1 MKRKFSTFKIFKS
14 NIFYVSIFCKA
25 LRHVSLYGY
34 TKLMMYRD
42 GCAGRNV
49 PLVVVDRQKELLQSG
64 GGSFQPD
71 VVSSWRAAHDLSLL
85 PLKGNDFISDSTRA
99 LHWVHWPKTDQ
110 LWRNWMIVAE
120 WSSGARDS
128 LKSVTKWLQ
137 VMRCRIT
144 CPRDSHPSEH
154 PMHQNVKEIFLT
166 GNARYRLTTR
176 ASNLKILRVPGE

>member
-1 MKRKFSTFKIFKS
+1 MLRLAWKENFRHSRSSSQTYFMFRF
-14 NIFYVSIFCKA
+14 FCKA

-71 VVSSWRAAHDLSLL
+71 VVSSWRAAYDLSLL
-85 PLKGNDFISDSTRA
+85 SSKGNDFISDSTRA

-128 LKSVTKWLQ
+128 LKSVTKRLE

-154 PMHQNVKEIFLT
+154 TPCIKMWT
-166 GNARYRLTTR
+166 RYFRHEKLDI
-176 ASNLKILRVPGE
+176 NWQDEL

>member
-1 MKRKFSTFKIFKS
+1 MLRLVFKENFWHS
-14 NIFYVSIFCKA
+14 RSSSQTYFMFRNFCKG

-99 LHWVHWPKTDQ
+99 LHWAHWAKTDQ
-110 LWRNWMIVAE
+110 LWKKLNDRCWMKLWCQRFIE
-120 WSSGARDS
+120 KCHQMTSSDEVSDYLPAWFPSQWAPHASKRKRDIS
-128 LKSVTKWLQ
+128 
-137 VMRCRIT
+137 
-144 CPRDSHPSEH
+144 D
-154 PMHQNVKEIFLT
+154 
-166 GNARYRLTTR
+166 
-176 ASNLKILRVPGE
+176 GEC